1 MTIPGILRTA
11 RTLTYYE
18 RMQEMTANNLANVSS
33 DGFKADRMTAHLE
46 AGAGAPTPVT
56 QMDLS
61 QGTFRETGRPL
72 DLALDGQGFFVV
84 GTARGERLTR
94 GGGFRL
100 DGAGTLTDQHGD
112 PVLGK
117 NGPVVITGGDVE
129 VRADGTV
136 VVDNTAVDAL
146 RLETVAD
153 PATLRKEGGGHLSS
167 TAPTMAADGA
177 TLRVRQGAIEEA
189 NLDAIHG
196 MVDLVTIQRAYS
208 ANINVLR
215 AMDGVLST
223 VANDLARP

>member
-1 MTIPGILRTA
+1 MTIPGIIRTA

-18 RMQEMTANNLANVSS
+18 RLQEMTANNLANVSS
-33 DGFKADRMTAHLE
+33 EGFKADRMTARLE
-46 AGAGAPTPVT
+46 AGAATPTPVT

-61 QGTFRETGRPL
+61 QGSFRETGRPL

-84 GTARGERLTR
+84 RTARGERLTR

-100 DGAGTLTDQHGD
+100 DGTGTLTDQHGD
-112 PVLGK
+112 PVLGRR
-117 NGPVVITGGDVE
+117 GPVVITGGTVE

-136 VVDNTAVDAL
+136 VVDGQPVDTL
-146 RLETVAD
+146 RLETVANA
-153 PATLRKEGGGHLSS
+153 ATLRKEGGNQLS
-167 TAPTMAADGA
+167 TQGA
-177 TLRVRQGAIEEA
+177 TKPADAASLRVRQGAIEES

-196 MVDLVTIQRAYS
+196 MVDLVTIQRAYT

-215 AMDGVLST
+215 AMDGVLGT